1 MAVSSRF
8 NPVTGLLSATGD
20 NHDNTITVSHDAA
33 GAILINGGAVPV
45 VGGTPNVAN
54 TTQIQLS
61 GRGGDDVI
69 TADSSL
75 TVPVT
80 IDGGGGDDT
89 ITGGGGADILYAGAG
104 NDIVTGGRGND
115 TAFLGAGN
123 DRFIWNPGDGSD
135 VVEGQSGFDTLVF
148 NGSNVGE
155 NIDISANGSRA
166 QLTRNVGAVT
176 MDLNGVE
183 RIELAAKGSAD
194 NITVND
200 LTGTDVKQVAIDL
213 TGNGAG
219 DDAADTVTVNGTGGN
234 DRISVAISGASVV
247 VKGLSAQVTIDGAE
261 ASNDSLVIDG
271 LGGNDS
277 INASALDAGHIKLV
291 IDGGAGNDTIIGS
304 RGNDTLLGGDGN
316 DVVTG
321 GAGNDV
327 AMLGAGDDRFIWNPG
342 DGSDVVEGQAG
353 VDTLEFN
360 GSCANETITVA
371 ANGNRVLLTRDVG
384 GVTMDINEVENTVIN
399 AGGGD
404 DVINSSQL
412 SPGLTQLKIDG
423 GDGNDR
429 IIGGRGNDMLIGG
442 DGNDVVTG
450 GIGSD
455 VALLGAGDD
464 AFIWNPGDGSDV
476 VEGQAGLDTLAFN
489 GSNVGEHI
497 NISANGSRAQLTR
510 DVGAVTMDL
519 NGIEVIQLDVRNGA
533 DNVTVNDLKGT
544 NVKQVEISLSVIGAD
559 DGAAD
564 NVIVNANSSNNR
576 ISIASDGG
584 SVVVNG
590 LSAQV
595 TINGEGAGDSLVL
608 NALGGNDSIDA
619 SALTAGQINLTIDGG
634 DGYDTVVGSRGN
646 DTLIGG
652 AGDDVVTGGAGNDLA
667 SLGDGN
673 DRFIWNPGDGSDVVE
688 GQAGFDTL
696 DFRGSDAAEN
706 FSILANGDRA
716 RLFRDVGTVGMDLDG
731 IERIELAAAGG
742 ADTVTVSDLTGT
754 DITQV
759 AIDLAAAGRSAG
771 DGQPDQVIVAAT
783 AGSDDITISRQ
794 GGAVTVSGLSET
806 VTIQHADAGLDQLRV
821 LAGAGDDKIDA
832 SCLPANQ
839 ISLTLDGGAGNDVI
853 LGSHGNDTVIGGQ
866 GNDVAFLGDGNDTF
880 IWNPGDGSDVVDGQG
895 GFDTLDFR
903 GSNAAE
909 TIGISAN
916 GGHALFT
923 RDVAAITMD
932 LDGIERI
939 QFHALGSVDNITVN
953 DLTGT
958 DVKQVAIDLTGSNGA
973 GDGAADTVTLNAT
986 GGNDHITVASS
997 GASVVVSGL
1006 SAQVTIDGAEA
1017 ANDTLVIHGLG
1028 GNDSID
1034 ASALSAGLINLT
1046 IDAGDGNDVILGSHG
1061 NDTVIG
1067 GRGNDSAL
1075 LGDGDDTFVWN
1086 PGDGSDSVEGQ
1097 SGFDTLL
1104 FNGAAVNENVTISA
1118 NGGRATLVRDVGN
1131 VAMDT
1136 HGVEAMD
1143 FHALD
1148 GADTVTVNDMTG
1160 TDVQQLHVDLAASLG
1175 GTTGDGKDDTVVIN
1189 GTSGNDAITLSM
1201 VNGALVIEGLASK
1214 VVIDHFDPTDT
1225 IRIAGLGGDD
1235 VIDASSL
1242 GSDSP
1247 KLVIDGG
1254 DGDDV
1259 LVGGAGNDT
1268 ILGGAGD
1275 DVLIGGPGIDTLD
1288 GGPGNNVVIQSAV
1301 QQFPSNLRSDPDSG
1315 GQIQNL
1321 VHQFASNLRG
1331 DPDDGGEIQ
1340 KAAQASVPS
1349 LRGDPDDGG
1358 QIHSA
1363 AHALAGEHD
1372 VTAAMSV
1379 GHAAVI
1385 SHDFFVV

>member
-8 NPVTGLLSATGD
+8 DPATGLLTATGD
-20 NHDNTITVSHDAA
+20 NLDNTITVSRDAA
-33 GAILINGGAVPV
+33 GAILINGGAVPIT
-45 VGGTPNVAN
+45 GGIPSVAN

-69 TADSSL
+69 AADGSS

-89 ITGGGGADILYAGAG
+89 ITGGGGDDVLRGGAG

-115 TAFLGAGN
+115 MAFLGAGN

-135 VVEGQSGFDTLVF
+135 VVEGQSGFDTLAF

-155 NIDISANGSRA
+155 AIDISANGERA
-166 QLTRNVGAVT
+166 TLFRNVGAVT
-176 MDLNGVE
+176 MDLDGVE

-219 DDAADTVTVNGTGGN
+219 DEAADTVTVNGTGGN

-261 ASNDSLVIDG
+261 ASNDFLVING
-271 LGGNDS
+271 LGGNDR
-277 INASALDAGHIKLV
+277 IDASALDAGHINLV
-291 IDGGAGNDTIIGS
+291 IDGGAGNDSIVGS
-304 RGNDTLLGGDGN
+304 RGNDMLFGGDGN
-316 DVVTG
+316 DVATG

-342 DGSDVVEGQAG
+342 DGSDVVQGQDG

-360 GSCANETITVA
+360 GSCANETISLA
-371 ANGNRVLLTRDVG
+371 ANGDHVLLARDVG
-384 GVTMDINEVENTVIN
+384 GVTMDIDGVENTVID

-404 DVINSSQL
+404 DTINASQL
-412 SPGLTQLKIDG
+412 SPGLTQLTVDG

-429 IIGGRGNDMLIGG
+429 IIGSRGNDRLIGG
-442 DGNDVVTG
+442 DGDDVVTG

-476 VEGQAGLDTLAFN
+476 VEGQSGFDTLVFN
-489 GSNVGEHI
+489 GSNVGERF

-510 DVGAVTMDL
+510 DVGLVTMDL
-519 NGIEVIQLDVRNGA
+519 NGIELIQLDARNAA

-544 NVKQVEISLSVIGAD
+544 SVKQVEISLSVAGAD
-559 DGAAD
+559 DGALD
-564 NVIVNANSSNNR
+564 NVIVNANSGNNR

-595 TINGEGAGDSLVL
+595 TIDGEQPVDSLAV

-619 SALTAGQINLTIDGG
+619 SALTAGQIGLTIDGG
-634 DGYDTVVGSRGN
+634 DGNDTIIGSRGN
-646 DTLIGG
+646 DMLIGG
-652 AGDDVVTGGAGNDLA
+652 AGDD
-667 SLGDGN
+667 
-673 DRFIWNPGDGSDVVE
+673 RIIWNPGDGSDVVE

-696 DFRGSDAAEN
+696 GFRGSDAAEN
-706 FSILANGDRA
+706 FSIFANGDRA
-716 RLFRDVGTVGMDLDG
+716 RLFRDVGSVSMDLDG

-742 ADTVTVSDLTGT
+742 ADTVTISDLTGT
-754 DITQV
+754 DVTQV

-783 AGSDDITISRQ
+783 AGSDDITINRQ
-794 GGAVTVSGLSET
+794 GGAVTVSGLAET

-832 SCLPANQ
+832 SRLPANQ
-839 ISLTLDGGAGNDVI
+839 IKLTLDGGAGNDVV

-866 GNDVAFLGDGNDTF
+866 GNDVAFLGDGNDVF

-903 GSNAAE
+903 GSNAGE

-939 QFHALGSVDNITVN
+939 QFHALGSADNITVN

-958 DVKQVAIDLTGSNGA
+958 DVKQVAIDLTGSNGV
-973 GDGAADTVTLNAT
+973 GDGAPDTVTVNAT
-986 GGNDHITVASS
+986 SGNDHITVASS
-997 GASVVVSGL
+997 GASVVVGGL

-1028 GNDSID
+1028 GNDSIN
-1034 ASALSAGLINLT
+1034 APALSAGLINLT
-1046 IDAGDGNDVILGSHG
+1046 IDGGDGNDTIIGSHG

-1067 GRGNDSAL
+1067 GTGNDSAL
-1075 LGDGDDTFVWN
+1075 LGDGNDTFIWN

-1097 SGFDTLL
+1097 GGFDTLL
-1104 FNGAAVNENVTISA
+1104 FNGSNVNENVTISA
-1118 NGGRATLVRDVGN
+1118 NGGRAMLVRDVAS
-1131 VAMDT
+1131 VTMDT
-1136 HGVEAMD
+1136 HGVETMD
-1143 FHALD
+1143 FHALG

-1160 TDVQQLHVDLAASLG
+1160 TGLQQVHVDLAASLG
-1175 GTTGDGKDDTVVIN
+1175 GTTGDGQDDRVVIN
-1189 GTSGNDAITLSM
+1189 GTSGADAITLSI

-1235 VIDASSL
+1235 AIDASGL
-1242 GSDSP
+1242 GSDAP

-1259 LVGGAGNDT
+1259 LVGGGGNDT

-1288 GGPGNNVVIQSAV
+1288 GGPGDNVVIQSAV
-1301 QQFPSNLRSDPDSG
+1301 QQFPSNLRSDPDAG
-1315 GQIQNL
+1315 GQIQNV
-1321 VHQFASNLRG
+1321 VHPFAPNLRG

-1340 KAAQASVPS
+1340 AAQASVPS
-1349 LRGDPDDGG
+1349 LTGNPDDGG
-1358 QIHSA
+1358 QIHGT
-1363 AHALAGEHD
+1363 AHVLAGEHD
-1372 VTAAMSV
+1372 VTAATWV
-1379 GHAAVI
+1379 DHAAMI
-1385 SHDFFVV
+1385 SHDFYIV

>member
-8 NPVTGLLSATGD
+8 DPATGLLTATGD
-20 NHDNTITVSHDAA
+20 NLDNTIAVNRDAA
-33 GAILINGGAVPV
+33 GSILINGGAVPI
-45 VGGTPNVAN
+45 VGGTPTIAN

-69 TADSSL
+69 AGDSSS
-75 TVPVT
+75 TVPMT

-89 ITGGGGADILYAGAG
+89 ITGGGGADVLYGGAG

-123 DRFIWNPGDGSD
+123 DRFIWDPGDGSD

-148 NGSNVGE
+148 NGSNAGE
-155 NIDISANGSRA
+155 AIDISANGERA
-166 QLTRNVGAVT
+166 TLFRNVGAVT
-176 MDLNGVE
+176 MDLKGVE

-219 DDAADTVTVNGTGGN
+219 DEAPDTVTVN
-234 DRISVAISGASVV
+234 DRINIAISGAAVV

-261 ASNDSLVIDG
+261 ASNDSLVING

-277 INASALDAGHIKLV
+277 INASTLDAGHINLV
-291 IDGGAGNDTIIGS
+291 IDGGAGNDTIVGS
-304 RGNDTLLGGDGN
+304 RGNDMLVGGDGN

-371 ANGNRVLLTRDVG
+371 ANGDRVLLARDVG
-384 GVTMDINEVENTVIN
+384 GVTMDIHEVESTVIN

-404 DVINSSQL
+404 DAINASQL
-412 SPGLTQLKIDG
+412 SPGLTQLTIDG

-429 IIGGRGNDMLIGG
+429 IIGSRGNDMLIGG

-476 VEGQAGLDTLAFN
+476 VEGQSGFDTLAFN

-510 DVGAVTMDL
+510 DVGAVTVDL

-544 NVKQVEISLSVIGAD
+544 NVKQVGISLSVDGAD
-559 DGAAD
+559 DSLPD
-564 NVIVNANSSNNR
+564 SVIINANSGNNR
-576 ISIASDGG
+576 IGVASDGG

-595 TINGEGAGDSLVL
+595 TLDGEHPADSLVV
-608 NALGGNDSIDA
+608 NGLGGNDSIDA
-619 SALTAGQINLTIDGG
+619 SALTAGQIGLTIDGG
-634 DGYDTVVGSRGN
+634 DGNDTVVGSRGN

-716 RLFRDVGTVGMDLDG
+716 RLFRDVGSVSMDLDG

-754 DITQV
+754 DVTQV

-783 AGSDDITISRQ
+783 AGSDDIAISRQ
-794 GGAVTVSGLSET
+794 GGAVTVNGLSET

-832 SCLPANQ
+832 SRLPANQ
-839 ISLTLDGGAGNDVI
+839 INLTLDGGAGNDVI

-866 GNDVAFLGDGNDTF
+866 GNDVAALGDGNDVF

-939 QFHALGSVDNITVN
+939 QFHALGSADNITVN

-973 GDGAADTVTLNAT
+973 GDGAPDTVTVNAT
-986 GGNDHITVASS
+986 SGNDHITVASS

-1075 LGDGDDTFVWN
+1075 LGDGNDTFVWN
-1086 PGDGSDSVEGQ
+1086 PGDGNDSVEGQ
-1097 SGFDTLL
+1097 GGFDTLL

-1136 HGVEAMD
+1136 HGVDAMD
-1143 FHALD
+1143 FHALG

-1160 TDVQQLHVDLAASLG
+1160 TDLQQVHVDLAASLG
-1175 GTTGDGKDDTVVIN
+1175 GTTGDGQNDIVAIN
-1189 GTSGNDAITLSM
+1189 GTGGNDAITLSI

-1225 IRIAGLGGDD
+1225 IRIDGLGGDD
-1235 VIDASSL
+1235 VIDASNL
-1242 GSDSP
+1242 GSDGP
-1247 KLVIDGG
+1247 KLVLDGG

-1259 LVGGAGNDT
+1259 LVGGGGNDT

-1301 QQFPSNLRSDPDSG
+1301 QQFPSNLRSDPDAG
-1315 GQIQNL
+1315 GQFQN
-1321 VHQFASNLRG
+1321 VMHQFAPNLRG

-1340 KAAQASVPS
+1340 KAAQVSVPS

-1363 AHALAGEHD
+1363 AHAVAGEHD
-1372 VTAAMSV
+1372 VTAATSV
-1379 GHAAVI
+1379 DHAAVI
-1385 SHDFFVV
+1385 SHDFFIV